1 MCTIGLTAECFLQKR
16 IAVMPNPEM
25 LAMIQGVKARYCRLL
40 DTKDWDGFAD
50 LFTDDVVLDVQQDT
64 GQPPFHGRDALVE
77 QIKAAVINARTSHQ
91 VHTPE
96 ITLVNERT
104 ASAIWAM
111 QDRVMWDAG
120 KSPIPPATGIT
131 GYGQYHE
138 SYRLCD
144 DGAWRI
150 ASLKLTRFIVEMDQ

>member
-1 MCTIGLTAECFLQKR
+1 
-16 IAVMPNPEM
+16 
-25 LAMIQGVKARYCRLL
+25 
-40 DTKDWDGFAD
+40 
-50 LFTDDVVLDVQQDT
+50 
-64 GQPPFHGRDALVE
+64 
-77 QIKAAVINARTSHQ
+77 
-91 VHTPE
+91 
-96 ITLVNERT
+96 
-104 ASAIWAM
+104 
-111 QDRVMWDAG
+111 MWDAG